1 MDQEPPRNNGA
12 RRGRRVARWLPLLGL
27 FGLGLALWWGL
38 GLGDF
43 VTPHALEARRTQ
55 LLDLVE
61 AYGLLAGLL
70 FVAVYALATAVS
82 LPLGALLTLL
92 GGFLFGPWAGTA
104 YAVTGATLG
113 AIAIFLAA
121 RTALGTAWR
130 ARVGG
135 TLERMRAG
143 FRRDAFSY
151 LLVLRLIPLFP
162 FWLVNLVP
170 AFLGVPLRIYVAAT
184 AIGII
189 PGTFVYASVGNGLGA
204 VVEAGEATELGLLLR
219 PAVLLPLLGL
229 ALIALLP
236 VAYRLW
242 KKRRVGDE
250 T

>member
-1 MDQEPPRNNGA
+1 MKQDRTENGKA
-12 RRGRRVARWLPLLGL
+12 SIGGRLARWLPLLGL

-38 GLGDF
+38 GLGEYI
-43 VTPHALEARRTQ
+43 TPAAIEARRAQ
-55 LLDLVE
+55 ILSFVE
-61 AYGLLAGLL
+61 AHGVLAGLG
-70 FVAVYALATAVS
+70 FVAFYALATAVS
-82 LPLGALLTLL
+82 LPVGAMLTLL
-92 GGFLFGPWAGTA
+92 GGFLFGPLVATA

-113 AIAIFLAA
+113 ATVIFLAA
-121 RTALGTAWR
+121 RTALAPALR
-130 ARVGG
+130 ARVGV

-170 AFLGVPLRIYVAAT
+170 AFLGVPLRVYVAAT

-204 VVEAGEATELGLLLR
+204 VVEAGEAADLGLLLR

-229 ALIALLP
+229 ALLALLP

-242 KKRRVGDE
+242 KTRRVGDE